1 MTIACNVVDFDDLID
16 SISAF
21 GLAGNATGETFRG
34 VAIALKELR
43 NDMEIEYR
51 KNVGNLPGSTRT
63 SRLRKKRDKIVSE
76 WFVNFENKN
85 NVKSR
90 R

>member
-1 MTIACNVVDFDDLID
+1 ML
-16 SISAF
+16 
-21 GLAGNATGETFRG
+21 LERPFRD

-43 NDMEIEYR
+43 NDMEVEYR

-63 SRLRKKRDKIVSE
+63 SRLRKKRDKMVSE